1 MLAIIDASVLV
12 SAFKADEDQHLA
24 SLEFLSTSIECGVQ
38 LCAPAILFPETAAAF
53 SRPGKNTRLASRI
66 MEQIRVW
73 TPIRI
78 HPIDEPLAL
87 AAEKVALECFIRG
100 ADASYAAL
108 ADRLGAPLV
117 SWDRELL
124 ARAPA
129 GANAMTPEN
138 WVSQFS

>member
-12 SAFKADEDQHLA
+12 SAFKADEEQHA
-24 SLEFLSTSIECGVQ
+24 TSLEFLRVAIERSVH
-38 LCAPAILFPETAAAF
+38 LCAPAILFPEMAAAF
-53 SRPGKNTRLASRI
+53 SRPGRNSPLASRI

-78 HPIDEPLAL
+78 YPVDESLAL
-87 AAEKVALECFIRG
+87 AAEHVALECFIRG
-100 ADASYAAL
+100 ADAIYAAL
-108 ADRLGAPLV
+108 ANQLGAPLV

-129 GANAMTPEN
+129 GAHAMTPEN
-138 WVSQFS
+138 WLSER

>member
-12 SAFKADEDQHLA
+12 SAFKADEDQHMA
-24 SLEFLSTSIECGVQ
+24 SLEFLSTSIERGVQ

-53 SRPGKNTRLASRI
+53 SRPGKNTVLASRI

-78 HPIDEPLAL
+78 HPIDESLAL

-100 ADASYAAL
+100 ADATYAAL

-117 SWDRELL
+117 SWDQEQL

-129 GANAMTPEN
+129 GANAMTPGN